1 MPSMRARLSVEVVRP
16 QKSTAGLDLVLPGN
30 VQAFLDT
37 PIYAR
42 TNGYLKKWYAD
53 IGAHVKN
60 GQLLAE
66 IDTPEVDDQLRA
78 ARADLANANA
88 NYALAKST
96 ADRWTDMLKSK
107 SVSKQETDE
116 KVGDMLAKKATLDAA
131 RFNVA
136 RLEKTQSFQ
145 KVYAPFDGI
154 VTARNVDVGALID
167 AGSSGGPA
175 KELFH
180 VAQADRLR
188 VYVNVPQAYAQ
199 QVRAQQTAFLT
210 LTETPSKHYPGTVA
224 RTAGAV
230 DPQQRTMLVE
240 VDVDNRNG
248 DLLPGAYAQVHFA
261 LGTGAAPFTLPGNA
275 LLFRPDGVK
284 VATVDAQ
291 HKVKLVPVSLGT
303 DFGTR
308 VAIVSGLQG
317 DEQVIL
323 NPQDSIV
330 DGAPVRIV
338 PARRYGRARSCA
350 GRRSGR
356 FGAAGRAEQGS
367 GMRCRARR
375 ECADRAHASV
385 QIQRGISP
393 DCAVSRRAS
402 RGRHSSPSAHRCRT
416 LRGVARPRLTAC
428 TVGPDYV
435 KPPATTAATYK
446 ELEGTGWKPAQ
457 PADTLTRGAWWSV
470 YADPSLDALEQQ
482 VASANQNVQAAE
494 ARFRAARATVAQYR
508 SSFFPVVTANRRLF
522 ARAVVGERA
531 AQIDR
536 RPHAERLPRASRR
549 VVGTRPVGPRV
560 AQRRRRESR
569 SAGQRRRRA
578 SRAPVDAGR
587 TRDRLL
593 RAARTRSGAPTSR
606 RHDRGLQ
613 AKRSI

>member
-1 MPSMRARLSVEVVRP
+1 MEGQRPDGSGTAHDPAKAKRARWIGIAVAVAVIALAAQGIWSRHDAHAALERDAEHASQTSVEVVRP
-16 QKSTAGLDLVLPGN
+16 QKSTVGLDLVLPGN

-199 QVRAQQTAFLT
+199 QVRAQQNAFLT
-210 LTETPSKHYPGTVA
+210 LTETPAKHYPGTVA

-284 VATVDAQ
+284 VATVDSQ

-338 PARRYGRARSCA
+338 APKA
-350 GRRSGR
+350 GEATAASGAAAGGE
-356 FGAAGRAEQGS
+356 GAAGAS
-367 GMRCRARR
+367 G
-375 ECADRAHASV
+375 AS
-385 QIQRGISP
+385 G
-393 DCAVSRRAS
+393 AAS
-402 RGRHSSPSAHRCRT
+402 ASGAAANGKAAAGASA
-416 LRGVARPRLTAC
+416 A
-428 TVGPDYV
+428 
-435 KPPATTAATYK
+435 
-446 ELEGTGWKPAQ
+446 
-457 PADTLTRGAWWSV
+457 
-470 YADPSLDALEQQ
+470 
-482 VASANQNVQAAE
+482 VASGGAAGS
-494 ARFRAARATVAQYR
+494 ASGAVTSSDGAAGSSSAIASSSETAHVA
-508 SSFFPVVTANRRLF
+508 SLLF
-522 ARAVVGERA
+522 AR
-531 AQIDR
+531 
-536 RPHAERLPRASRR
+536 
-549 VVGTRPVGPRV
+549 
-560 AQRRRRESR
+560 
-569 SAGQRRRRA
+569 
-578 SRAPVDAGR
+578 
-587 TRDRLL
+587 
-593 RAARTRSGAPTSR
+593 TS
-606 RHDRGLQ
+606 
-613 AKRSI
+613 S

>member
-1 MPSMRARLSVEVVRP
+1 MEAHRPDGSGTSHEPAKSKRMRLIVVAVAVVVIALAAQGIWSRHDAHAALERDAEHASQTSVEVVRP

-78 ARADLANANA
+78 ARADLANADA

-116 KVGDMLAKKATLDAA
+116 KVGDMLAKKGTLDAA

-275 LLFRPDGVK
+275 FLFRPDGVK

-291 HKVKLVPVSLGT
+291 HKVKLITVSLGT

-308 VAIVSGLQG
+308 VAVASGLQG
-317 DEQVIL
+317 NEQVIL

-338 PARRYGRARSCA
+338 PREGA
-350 GRRSGR
+350 SGAS
-356 FGAAGRAEQGS
+356 GAAANGEGS
-367 GMRCRARR
+367 AGASG
-375 ECADRAHASV
+375 APGAAANTPAAHVAAHSV
-385 QIQRGISP
+385 
-393 DCAVSRRAS
+393 A
-402 RGRHSSPSAHRCRT
+402 SPSA
-416 LRGVARPRLTAC
+416 
-428 TVGPDYV
+428 
-435 KPPATTAATYK
+435 
-446 ELEGTGWKPAQ
+446 
-457 PADTLTRGAWWSV
+457 S
-470 YADPSLDALEQQ
+470 
-482 VASANQNVQAAE
+482 AS
-494 ARFRAARATVAQYR
+494 
-508 SSFFPVVTANRRLF
+508 S
-522 ARAVVGERA
+522 
-531 AQIDR
+531 
-536 RPHAERLPRASRR
+536 
-549 VVGTRPVGPRV
+549 
-560 AQRRRRESR
+560 
-569 SAGQRRRRA
+569 
-578 SRAPVDAGR
+578 
-587 TRDRLL
+587 
-593 RAARTRSGAPTSR
+593 
-606 RHDRGLQ
+606 
-613 AKRSI
+613 

>member
-1 MPSMRARLSVEVVRP
+1 MEGKHPDGSNAMRDPAKEKRSRWVIAAVVAVILVLAAQGIWSRHDAHAALERDAEHASQTSVEVVRP

-116 KVGDMLAKKATLDAA
+116 KVGDMLAKKGTLDAA

-210 LTETPSKHYPGTVA
+210 LTETPSRHYPGTVA
-224 RTAGAV
+224 RTSGAV

-261 LGTGAAPFTLPGNA
+261 LGASAAPFTLPGNA

-284 VATVDAQ
+284 VATVSPQ
-291 HKVKLVPVSLGT
+291 HKVKLLPVSLGT

-308 VAIVSGLQG
+308 VAIASGLQG
-317 DEQVIL
+317 NEQVIL

-338 PARRYGRARSCA
+338 ADKA
-350 GRRSGR
+350 GDAVGASGAGAGAGAGAGGGDAAGASGAAASGE
-356 FGAAGRAEQGS
+356 GAAGAS
-367 GMRCRARR
+367 GATAGG
-375 ECADRAHASV
+375 ESAAGAS
-385 QIQRGISP
+385 G
-393 DCAVSRRAS
+393 
-402 RGRHSSPSAHRCRT
+402 
-416 LRGVARPRLTAC
+416 
-428 TVGPDYV
+428 
-435 KPPATTAATYK
+435 AAAK
-446 ELEGTGWKPAQ
+446 SEGA
-457 PADTLTRGAWWSV
+457 
-470 YADPSLDALEQQ
+470 
-482 VASANQNVQAAE
+482 
-494 ARFRAARATVAQYR
+494 
-508 SSFFPVVTANRRLF
+508 
-522 ARAVVGERA
+522 
-531 AQIDR
+531 
-536 RPHAERLPRASRR
+536 
-549 VVGTRPVGPRV
+549 
-560 AQRRRRESR
+560 
-569 SAGQRRRRA
+569 
-578 SRAPVDAGR
+578 
-587 TRDRLL
+587 
-593 RAARTRSGAPTSR
+593 SGAPAAHVAS
-606 RHDRGLQ
+606 LQ
-613 AKRSI
+613 AVRNAL

>member
-1 MPSMRARLSVEVVRP
+1 MEAPRPDGSDSDGDAAHDPAKARRTRLIMIAAAVAVLALAAQGIWSRHDAHAALERDAEHASQMSVEVVQP
-16 QKSTAGLDLVLPGN
+16 QKSSAGLDLVLPGN

-42 TNGYLKKWYAD
+42 TNGYLKRWYAD
-53 IGAHVKN
+53 IGAHVKS

-78 ARADLANANA
+78 ARADLANAEA

-96 ADRWTDMLKSK
+96 ADRWTEMLRSK

-145 KVYAPFDGI
+145 KVYAPFDGT

-199 QVRAQQTAFLT
+199 QVRAQQSAYLT
-210 LTETPSKHYPGTVA
+210 LTETPSRHYPGTVA

-240 VDVDNRNG
+240 VDVDNRSG
-248 DLLPGAYAQVHFA
+248 ELLPGAYAQVHFA
-261 LGTGAAPFTLPGNA
+261 LGAGMASFTLPGNA

-284 VATVDAQ
+284 VATVDPQ
-291 HKVKLVPVSLGT
+291 HKVKLLPVSLGT

-308 VAIVSGLQG
+308 VAIVSGLHG

-338 PARRYGRARSCA
+338 PRKAENGA
-350 GRRSGR
+350 GSGSE
-356 FGAAGRAEQGS
+356 GAAGAAGAAASGPAAQGS
-367 GMRCRARR
+367 
-375 ECADRAHASV
+375 
-385 QIQRGISP
+385 
-393 DCAVSRRAS
+393 
-402 RGRHSSPSAHRCRT
+402 
-416 LRGVARPRLTAC
+416 ARP
-428 TVGPDYV
+428 
-435 KPPATTAATYK
+435 
-446 ELEGTGWKPAQ
+446 
-457 PADTLTRGAWWSV
+457 
-470 YADPSLDALEQQ
+470 
-482 VASANQNVQAAE
+482 
-494 ARFRAARATVAQYR
+494 
-508 SSFFPVVTANRRLF
+508 
-522 ARAVVGERA
+522 
-531 AQIDR
+531 
-536 RPHAERLPRASRR
+536 
-549 VVGTRPVGPRV
+549 
-560 AQRRRRESR
+560 
-569 SAGQRRRRA
+569 
-578 SRAPVDAGR
+578 
-587 TRDRLL
+587 
-593 RAARTRSGAPTSR
+593 AART
-606 RHDRGLQ
+606 
-613 AKRSI
+613 

>member
-1 MPSMRARLSVEVVRP
+1 MEAQRPDGSGSARDPAKARRARWVIVVAAVVVIALAAQGIWSRHTAHAALERDAEHTSQMSVEVVRP
-16 QKSTAGLDLVLPGN
+16 QKSSAGLDLVLPGN

-53 IGAHVKN
+53 IGARVKS

-96 ADRWTDMLKSK
+96 ADRWTEMLKSK

-145 KVYAPFDGI
+145 KVYAPFDGT

-167 AGSSGGPA
+167 AGSAGGPA

-180 VAQADRLR
+180 VAQADWLR
-188 VYVNVPQAYAQ
+188 VYVNLPQAYAQ
-199 QVRAQQTAFLT
+199 QVRARQTAFLT
-210 LTETPSKHYPGTVA
+210 LTETPSRHYPGTVA

-230 DPQQRTMLVE
+230 DQQQRTMLVE

-248 DLLPGAYAQVHFA
+248 ELLPGAYAQVHFA
-261 LGTGAAPFTLPGNA
+261 LGAGAAPFTLPGNA

-291 HKVKLVPVSLGT
+291 RKVKLLPVSLGT

-308 VAIVSGLQG
+308 VAIASGLRG

-330 DGAPVRIV
+330 DGAAVRIV
-338 PARRYGRARSCA
+338 PRKVEGEQ
-350 GRRSGR
+350 
-356 FGAAGRAEQGS
+356 GAAGAAGGASGS
-367 GMRCRARR
+367 VAGASGAAAKG
-375 ECADRAHASV
+375 EEATGTSNAAASDEKTTNASTSESASLSPTIHASA
-385 QIQRGISP
+385 Q
-393 DCAVSRRAS
+393 
-402 RGRHSSPSAHRCRT
+402 PSAR
-416 LRGVARPRLTAC
+416 
-428 TVGPDYV
+428 
-435 KPPATTAATYK
+435 
-446 ELEGTGWKPAQ
+446 
-457 PADTLTRGAWWSV
+457 
-470 YADPSLDALEQQ
+470 AL
-482 VASANQNVQAAE
+482 S
-494 ARFRAARATVAQYR
+494 
-508 SSFFPVVTANRRLF
+508 
-522 ARAVVGERA
+522 
-531 AQIDR
+531 
-536 RPHAERLPRASRR
+536 
-549 VVGTRPVGPRV
+549 
-560 AQRRRRESR
+560 
-569 SAGQRRRRA
+569 
-578 SRAPVDAGR
+578 
-587 TRDRLL
+587 
-593 RAARTRSGAPTSR
+593 
-606 RHDRGLQ
+606 
-613 AKRSI
+613 

>member
-1 MPSMRARLSVEVVRP
+1 MEAHRPDGSGTSHEAAKTKRMRLITVAVAVVVIVLAAQGIWSRHDAHAALERDADHASQTSVEVVRP

-53 IGAHVKN
+53 IGAHVKS

-78 ARADLANANA
+78 ARADLANADA

-116 KVGDMLAKKATLDAA
+116 KVGDMLAKKGTLDAA

-275 LLFRPDGVK
+275 FLFRPDGVK

-291 HKVKLVPVSLGT
+291 HKVKLVAVSLGT

-308 VAIVSGLQG
+308 VAVASGLQG
-317 DEQVIL
+317 NEQVIL

-338 PARRYGRARSCA
+338 PRQAAA
-350 GRRSGR
+350 
-356 FGAAGRAEQGS
+356 GAAGAAANGEGAAGTSDTSGGSRAAANAPG
-367 GMRCRARR
+367 ARPI
-375 ECADRAHASV
+375 A
-385 QIQRGISP
+385 
-393 DCAVSRRAS
+393 
-402 RGRHSSPSAHRCRT
+402 SPSA
-416 LRGVARPRLTAC
+416 
-428 TVGPDYV
+428 
-435 KPPATTAATYK
+435 
-446 ELEGTGWKPAQ
+446 
-457 PADTLTRGAWWSV
+457 S
-470 YADPSLDALEQQ
+470 
-482 VASANQNVQAAE
+482 AS
-494 ARFRAARATVAQYR
+494 
-508 SSFFPVVTANRRLF
+508 S
-522 ARAVVGERA
+522 
-531 AQIDR
+531 
-536 RPHAERLPRASRR
+536 
-549 VVGTRPVGPRV
+549 
-560 AQRRRRESR
+560 
-569 SAGQRRRRA
+569 
-578 SRAPVDAGR
+578 
-587 TRDRLL
+587 
-593 RAARTRSGAPTSR
+593 
-606 RHDRGLQ
+606 
-613 AKRSI
+613 

>member
-1 MPSMRARLSVEVVRP
+1 MEGKRPDGSNATLDPAKGKRARWVIVAVVVVILVLAAQGIWSRHDAHAALERDAEHASQTSVEVVRP

-53 IGAHVKN
+53 IGAHVRN

-78 ARADLANANA
+78 ARADLANADA

-116 KVGDMLAKKATLDAA
+116 KVGDMLAKKGTLDAA

-224 RTAGAV
+224 RTSGAV

-261 LGTGAAPFTLPGNA
+261 LSAGAAPFTLPGNA

-284 VATVDAQ
+284 VATVDPQ
-291 HKVKLVPVSLGT
+291 HKVKLLPVSLGT

-308 VAIVSGLQG
+308 VAIASGLQG
-317 DEQVIL
+317 NEQVIL

-338 PARRYGRARSCA
+338 PAKTGDAA
-350 GRRSGR
+350 GASGAAASGE
-356 FGAAGRAEQGS
+356 GAAG
-367 GMRCRARR
+367 
-375 ECADRAHASV
+375 AS
-385 QIQRGISP
+385 
-393 DCAVSRRAS
+393 
-402 RGRHSSPSAHRCRT
+402 
-416 LRGVARPRLTAC
+416 GVAA
-428 TVGPDYV
+428 GGA
-435 KPPATTAATYK
+435 PAAHLAS
-446 ELEGTGWKPAQ
+446 LQAV
-457 PADTLTRGAWWSV
+457 RGAS
-470 YADPSLDALEQQ
+470 
-482 VASANQNVQAAE
+482 
-494 ARFRAARATVAQYR
+494 
-508 SSFFPVVTANRRLF
+508 
-522 ARAVVGERA
+522 
-531 AQIDR
+531 
-536 RPHAERLPRASRR
+536 
-549 VVGTRPVGPRV
+549 
-560 AQRRRRESR
+560 
-569 SAGQRRRRA
+569 
-578 SRAPVDAGR
+578 
-587 TRDRLL
+587 
-593 RAARTRSGAPTSR
+593 
-606 RHDRGLQ
+606 
-613 AKRSI
+613 

>member
-1 MPSMRARLSVEVVRP
+1 MEAQRPDGSDNARDPAKMRRSRMLSVAVAAVVIALAAQGIWSRHDAHAALERDAEHASQMSVEVVQP
-16 QKSTAGLDLVLPGN
+16 QKSSTGLDLVLPGN

-78 ARADLANANA
+78 ARADLANAEA
-88 NYALAKST
+88 NFALAKST

-145 KVYAPFDGI
+145 KIYAPFDGT

-167 AGSSGGPA
+167 AGSAGGPA

-199 QVRAQQTAFLT
+199 QIRAQQSAFLT

-230 DPQQRTMLVE
+230 DPQQRTVLVE

-284 VATVDAQ
+284 VATVNAE
-291 HKVKLVPVSLGT
+291 HKVKLLPVSLGT

-308 VAIVSGLQG
+308 VAIASGLQG

-330 DGAPVRIV
+330 DGAPVRIA
-338 PARRYGRARSCA
+338 PHQGGGAAAAS
-350 GRRSGR
+350 
-356 FGAAGRAEQGS
+356 GAAGATANAG
-367 GMRCRARR
+367 AR
-375 ECADRAHASV
+375 
-385 QIQRGISP
+385 
-393 DCAVSRRAS
+393 
-402 RGRHSSPSAHRCRT
+402 
-416 LRGVARPRLTAC
+416 
-428 TVGPDYV
+428 
-435 KPPATTAATYK
+435 
-446 ELEGTGWKPAQ
+446 
-457 PADTLTRGAWWSV
+457 
-470 YADPSLDALEQQ
+470 
-482 VASANQNVQAAE
+482 QAAK
-494 ARFRAARATVAQYR
+494 A
-508 SSFFPVVTANRRLF
+508 SS
-522 ARAVVGERA
+522 
-531 AQIDR
+531 
-536 RPHAERLPRASRR
+536 
-549 VVGTRPVGPRV
+549 
-560 AQRRRRESR
+560 
-569 SAGQRRRRA
+569 
-578 SRAPVDAGR
+578 
-587 TRDRLL
+587 
-593 RAARTRSGAPTSR
+593 
-606 RHDRGLQ
+606 
-613 AKRSI
+613 

>member
-1 MPSMRARLSVEVVRP
+1 MEGKRPDESSTALNPAKQKRARWIIVAVAAVVAVLAAQGIWSRHDAHAALERDAEHASQTSVEVVRP

-42 TNGYLKKWYAD
+42 TNGYLKTWYAD
-53 IGAHVKN
+53 IGAKVKN

-96 ADRWTDMLKSK
+96 ADRWTEMLKSK

-116 KVGDMLAKKATLDAA
+116 KVGDMLAKKGTLDAA

-188 VYVNVPQAYAQ
+188 VYVNVPQAYAL

-284 VATVDAQ
+284 VATVDPQ
-291 HKVKLVPVSLGT
+291 RKVKLLAVSLGT

-308 VAIVSGLQG
+308 VAVASGLQG
-317 DEQVIL
+317 NEQVIL

-338 PARRYGRARSCA
+338 PGKA
-350 GRRSGR
+350 GGGAGGASSAEAATGASGAAAAGEGGAGASGAAAGGE
-356 FGAAGRAEQGS
+356 GAAGAS
-367 GMRCRARR
+367 G
-375 ECADRAHASV
+375 
-385 QIQRGISP
+385 
-393 DCAVSRRAS
+393 
-402 RGRHSSPSAHRCRT
+402 
-416 LRGVARPRLTAC
+416 
-428 TVGPDYV
+428 
-435 KPPATTAATYK
+435 AA
-446 ELEGTGWKPAQ
+446 A
-457 PADTLTRGAWWSV
+457 
-470 YADPSLDALEQQ
+470 
-482 VASANQNVQAAE
+482 ASAPAAH
-494 ARFRAARATVAQYR
+494 
-508 SSFFPVVTANRRLF
+508 
-522 ARAVVGERA
+522 
-531 AQIDR
+531 I
-536 RPHAERLPRASRR
+536 AS
-549 VVGTRPVGPRV
+549 
-560 AQRRRRESR
+560 
-569 SAGQRRRRA
+569 
-578 SRAPVDAGR
+578 
-587 TRDRLL
+587 
-593 RAARTRSGAPTSR
+593 
-606 RHDRGLQ
+606 LQ
-613 AKRSI
+613 AVRDSL